1 MDCAVENHISI
12 YNLPQNFFEDATV
25 NIFNTDLCLRVIPT
39 LHHSTGEHGFEDRT
53 PGDQHILMSMEFYS
67 VATWRSYF
75 KADICWYF
83 VIACTPPEFSLIA
96 NQPHVV
102 QPWSVR
108 TKKNMKNK
116 IKNKSKTLQ
125 SIKKGYGKHNN
136 NCSNTNFLDPF
147 LAAWRL
153 VYLPFHGCMDKKW
166 QHQNADDKYIL
177 HDCIGCYDNFVRKL
191 YSSD

>member
-1 MDCAVENHISI
+1 MKPSSFSRLGIGITRVWIVVELIENYYMDCAVENHISI

-125 SIKKGYGKHNN
+125 SIKKDMA
-136 NCSNTNFLDPF
+136 STTTS
-147 LAAWRL
+147 
-153 VYLPFHGCMDKKW
+153 
-166 QHQNADDKYIL
+166 IST
-177 HDCIGCYDNFVRKL
+177 VRIQTF
-191 YSSD
+191 